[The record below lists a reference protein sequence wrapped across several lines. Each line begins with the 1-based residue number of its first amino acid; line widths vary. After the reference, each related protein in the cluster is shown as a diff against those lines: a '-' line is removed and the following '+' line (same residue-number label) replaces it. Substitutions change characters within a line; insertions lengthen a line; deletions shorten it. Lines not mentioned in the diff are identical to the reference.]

1 MVVVVGLFALASAQG
16 VARPIADLGARITRD
31 PGVADLKVFITDVA
45 TSTSRAVAITHRCS
59 MGGTT
64 DVLEVNDPDMADE
77 IWQFVDDPNTAEM
90 TICTIGEF
98 R

>member
-1 MVVVVGLFALASAQG
+1 
-16 VARPIADLGARITRD
+16 
-31 PGVADLKVFITDVA
+31 
-45 TSTSRAVAITHRCS
+45 